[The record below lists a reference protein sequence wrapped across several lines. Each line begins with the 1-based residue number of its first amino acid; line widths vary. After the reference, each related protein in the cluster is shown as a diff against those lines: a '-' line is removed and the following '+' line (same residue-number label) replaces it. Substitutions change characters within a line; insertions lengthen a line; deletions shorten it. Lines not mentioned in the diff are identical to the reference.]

1 MKHWEDMLN
10 NRAKL
15 YAMIWQYLSQESK
28 EEVKRSADYEL
39 IKNMR
44 DAQGLWQTVEETH
57 KVFMISRITAVIKKS
72 ARKENQMMCQ
82 GPYESIITY
91 KE

>member
-1 MKHWEDMLN
+1 
-10 NRAKL
+10 
-15 YAMIWQYLSQESK
+15 
-28 EEVKRSADYEL
+28 
-39 IKNMR
+39 MR